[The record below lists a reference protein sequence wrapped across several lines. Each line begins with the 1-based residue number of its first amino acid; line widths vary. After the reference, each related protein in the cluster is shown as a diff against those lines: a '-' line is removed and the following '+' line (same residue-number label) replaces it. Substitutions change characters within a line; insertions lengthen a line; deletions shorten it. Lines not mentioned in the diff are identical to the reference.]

1 MLTGELPDELC
12 ELPNLEELILGNVT
26 HSRGSEIQEF
36 NHFEGPIPENIG
48 NLKKLRQLDISTA
61 GISGEIP
68 ASICELSNLEVIC
81 LGNATA
87 EVSNYLTGKLPADI
101 GKLKNLS
108 GFDVSNNNIE
118 GTITAGF
125 AELSQLSSLLLY
137 GNRLQGLIPQELINS
152 PRWSSWNPDVFILP
166 QQPGYFLLTDEH
178 ISTDF
183 SADGEFYALQTATQ
197 GDGVDIVL
205 IGDGFTDVDI
215 ADGAYETT
223 MRQAMEN
230 FFAREPIA
238 SFRDRFNV
246 YVVNAVSTNRGIGG
260 NTALN
265 CRYGSDTF
273 ISGDDNRCMDYASK
287 VPGVD
292 LARTLVIVILNDTK
306 YAGTTNMYSNNFA
319 IAYCPIVDGLSSDRF
334 VGIILHEAVGHG
346 FAKLADEYVYPEMGA
361 IPQELVEQYSAQK
374 LNGWWANADFTADPA
389 AVSWASFISDP
400 RYEAEGV
407 SVYEGA
413 LTYTEGAYRP
423 TLTSLMDQN
432 VGDFNAPSR
441 ESIYKRVMELSG
453 ESYSRDKF
461 LDYDAV
467 NRTSAAVAAR
477 AAAARAIAG
486 RRFTPLHPPVLKEF
500 NR

>member
-1 MLTGELPDELC
+1 MVVGMP
-12 ELPNLEELILGNVT
+12 IMKV
-26 HSRGSEIQEF
+26 
-36 NHFEGPIPENIG
+36 EGAKG
-48 NLKKLRQLDISTA
+48 
-61 GISGEIP
+61 GEI
-68 ASICELSNLEVIC
+68 I
-81 LGNATA
+81 
-87 EVSNYLTGKLPADI
+87 D
-101 GKLKNLS
+101 LS
-108 GFDVSNNNIE
+108 GFDTMHENFAIDNSYRHHCKTSLSNRMICRPGDQKHDFFQISGIRYLLVRVRNNPDSEIR
-118 GTITAGF
+118 ITP
-125 AELSQLSSLLLY
+125 SL
-137 GNRLQGLIPQELINS
+137 
-152 PRWSSWNPDVFILP
+152 RWSAYPMKDEGKFSSSNPVANRIWEACKLTQKVCSLDAYVDTPMREQAQWWGDARVQAWNTF
-166 QQPGYFLLTDEH
+166 
-178 ISTDF
+178 
-183 SADGEFYALQTATQ
+183 
-197 GDGVDIVL
+197 
-205 IGDGFTDVDI
+205 
-215 ADGAYETT
+215 
-223 MRQAMEN
+223 
-230 FFAREPIA
+230 
-238 SFRDRFNV
+238 
-246 YVVNAVSTNRGIGG
+246 
-260 NTALN
+260 
-265 CRYGSDTF
+265 F

-287 VPGVD
+287 IPDVD

-319 IAYCPIVDGLSSDRF
+319 IAYCPIVDGLSSDGF

-389 AVSWASFISDP
+389 AVSWASFISDS